1 MLVKD
6 VTTFLAHAIQ
16 VEHDAARR
24 YEDLT
29 HSMEAYGNT
38 EVEALFRQLGELSRR
53 HLKWAM
59 ARGAFQTLP
68 HLGPGEF
75 EFPDGISPEAVGWQG
90 VDAVMDELGA
100 LEVALQGEVG
110 GFEYYKA
117 VAQTTKDPEIRRMAA
132 EFAQEESEHVSE
144 LERWIKKYRTEGPH
158 KPKGRARPRTKSPP
172 P

>member
-1 MLVKD
+1 VKD

-29 HSMEAYGNT
+29 HSMEAYGNR

-68 HLGPGEF
+68 QFSREEF
-75 EFPDGISPEAVGWQG
+75 EWPDGISPEAVGWQG
-90 VDAVMDELGA
+90 VDGVMDELSA
-100 LEVALQGEVG
+100 LEVALEGEVG
-110 GFEYYKA
+110 GYEYYKA
-117 VAQTTKDPEIRRMAA
+117 VAQSAQDPEIRRMAA
-132 EFAQEESEHVSE
+132 EFAEEESEHVAE
-144 LERWIKKYRTEGPH
+144 LQLWIDRFKKDGPR
-158 KPKGRARPRTKSPP
+158 KPKGRAQPKTKPAPS
-172 P
+172 